1 MKLAIVIPW
10 FGRELKGGAEQHAWQ
25 VASRLA
31 RRGHAVEVL
40 TTCCRS
46 HQEDWSTNHL
56 SPGLSHEPEGF
67 SVRRFPV
74 DPREKAAFDAVNAHL
89 LSLDLASLRPGVAP
103 ISSTDSA
110 IFTRELIKS
119 ARLLEFI
126 HAEKESFDAFIFLPY
141 LYGLV
146 LEGINIVGPAAALQP
161 CLHDEAYAYLPEVA
175 EAFRAA
181 GLVLFISEGEQ
192 ELALRLFGPGIWHKS
207 HLAGAGIEAEGAQS
221 PPNVTAPKSSSRSEK
236 FLLYLGRKDAGK
248 NVPLLVNAFARF
260 RRVRPNSPL
269 RLILAGHGRV
279 DLNGCREYAIDL
291 GLVSDEEKQR
301 LLREC
306 SALVQPSQ
314 NESFSRVMME
324 AWLHGKPVA
333 AHSQCLATAIAV
345 QRSGGGWVAEN
356 ESDWA
361 RLLTEIDRLPETA
374 LLKLGAQGKQYAAE
388 MADWE
393 AVIDRYEAAL
403 ASHKAANPPW
413 PARGGRVRG
422 PAINQFLPNL
432 AHGDAIS
439 NEAIF
444 IRDQLRD
451 LGFHSEIY
459 VQYIDP
465 RVADECHQFTAE
477 RVEASD
483 AAIYHHSIGTEI
495 TPHLI
500 AFAGPKCLIYHNIT
514 PGQFF
519 EAFRPEFAQIL
530 YKGRHDLPQLGQH
543 FKISLGDSAFN
554 AAELAQDGFPNPGVL
569 PLAIDPSKWALP
581 PDPAI
586 MEQLQDGRTNLL
598 FVGRFAPNKKQDDL
612 IVAFSH
618 YLQFDP
624 DARLILVGKPES
636 ADPYVI
642 HLRDLIDRLGLTE
655 SVLLPG
661 SIRDAQLPAYYRSA
675 HLFWSMS
682 EHEGFC
688 VPLIES
694 MWFDVPIIA
703 FKSSAVPETL
713 ADAGLMFTDKDD
725 MPALA
730 ALAHLVVKD
739 PALREKLVRAQR
751 RRRLE
756 FLPGKVLPI
765 LMDMV
770 GKLFPSGKTARSGTR
785 RAETRRP
792 AKPRPKRASAR
803 HA

>member
-56 SPGLSHEPEGF
+56 PPGRFPEREGF

-74 DPREKAAFDAVNAHL
+74 DPRNRAAFDAVNAHL
-89 LSLDLASLRPGVAP
+89 LNLDLASLHPGVAP
-103 ISSTDSA
+103 VSPTDSR

-119 ARLLEFI
+119 ALLLDFI

-141 LYGLV
+141 LYGLI
-146 LEGINIVGPAAALQP
+146 LEGIGIVGHAAVLQP

-175 EAFRAA
+175 EAFRTA
-181 GLVLFISEGEQ
+181 GSLLFISEGEQ
-192 ELALRLFGPGIWHKS
+192 ELALQLFGPGIWHKS
-207 HLAGAGIEAEGAQS
+207 HLTGAGIEADSAQS
-221 PPNVTAPKSSSRSEK
+221 LGSATATNGSSPSEK

-260 RRVRPNSPL
+260 RRVRPSSPL

-279 DLNGCREYAIDL
+279 DLNGCQDHATDL
-291 GLVSDEEKQR
+291 GLVSDEEKQK

-306 SALVQPSQ
+306 SALLQPSQ

-333 AHSQCLATAIAV
+333 AHTHCLATSIAI
-345 QRSGGGWVAEN
+345 QRSGGGWVAES

-374 LLKLGAQGKQYAAE
+374 LSKLGARGKQYAAE
-388 MADWE
+388 MADWGF
-393 AVIDRYEAAL
+393 VMDRYELAL
-403 ASHKAANPPW
+403 ARHNAANPSSQ
-413 PARGGRVRG
+413 ARARRVGG

-444 IRDQLRD
+444 IRDQLRE
-451 LGFHSEIY
+451 LGFRSEIY

-465 RVADECHQFTAE
+465 KVADQCDLFTAE
-477 RVEASD
+477 RVEDSD

-500 AFAGPKCLIYHNIT
+500 EFAGPKCLIYHNIT
-514 PGQFF
+514 PGEFF
-519 EAFRPEFAQIL
+519 EAYRPEFAQIL
-530 YKGRHDLPQLGQH
+530 YKGRHDLQQLGKH
-543 FKISLGDSAFN
+543 FQISVGDSAFN
-554 AAELAQDGFPNPGVL
+554 ANELARNGFPSPGVL
-569 PLAIDPSKWALP
+569 PLAIDPCKWAFL

-586 MEQLQDGRTNLL
+586 MEQLQDGRTNIL

-618 YLQFDP
+618 YLQLDP

-636 ADPYVI
+636 ADPYVM
-642 HLRDLIDRLGLTE
+642 HLRDLIARLGITD

-661 SIRDAQLPAYYRSA
+661 SIAEPQLAAYYRSA
-675 HLFWSMS
+675 DLFWSMS

-713 ADAGLMFTDKDD
+713 AEAGLMFTDKKD

-730 ALAHLVVKD
+730 ALAHLLVTD
-739 PALREKLVRAQR
+739 SALKEKLVQAQR

-756 FLPGKVLPI
+756 FLPEKVLPV

-770 GKLFPSGKTARSGTR
+770 AKLFASIKNSATR
-785 RAETRRP
+785 RTPRR
-792 AKPRPKRASAR
+792 
-803 HA
+803 

>member
-10 FGRELKGGAEQHAWQ
+10 FGRDLKGGAEQHAWQ

-46 HQEDWSTNHL
+46 HQEDWGTSHL
-56 SPGLSHEPEGF
+56 SPGLFREPEGF

-74 DPREKAAFDAVNAHL
+74 DPRERAAFDIVNAHL

-103 ISSTDSA
+103 VSSTDSA
-110 IFTRELIKS
+110 IFTQELIKS
-119 ARLLEFI
+119 ARLLDFI
-126 HAEKESFDAFIFLPY
+126 HAEKESFEAFIFLPY

-146 LEGINIVGPAAALQP
+146 LEGIHIVGGAAVLQP

-192 ELALRLFGPGIWHKS
+192 ELAFRLFGPGIWHKS
-207 HLAGAGIEAEGAQS
+207 HLIGAGIEAEGTHS
-221 PPNVTAPKSSSRSEK
+221 PVGARSANGSHPAEK

-269 RLILAGHGRV
+269 RLILAGHGHV
-279 DLNGCREYAIDL
+279 DLNGCREFAIDL
-291 GLVSDEEKQR
+291 GLVSDDEKQK

-314 NESFSRVMME
+314 NESFSRVIME

-345 QRSGGGWVAEN
+345 QRSGGGWVAES

-361 RLLTEIDRLPETA
+361 RLLTEIDRLPDTT

-393 AVIDRYEAAL
+393 SVMDRYELAL
-403 ASHKAANPPW
+403 ARHKATNPSP
-413 PARGGRVRG
+413 PARARRMGG
-422 PAINQFLPNL
+422 PTINQFLPNL

-439 NEAIF
+439 NEAIY
-444 IRDQLRD
+444 IRDQLRE
-451 LGFHSEIY
+451 LGFGSEIY
-459 VQYIDP
+459 VQHIDP
-465 RVADECHQFTAE
+465 KVADECDLFTVE
-477 RVEASD
+477 RVQDSD

-495 TPHLI
+495 TPHLLE
-500 AFAGPKCLIYHNIT
+500 FDGPKCLIYHNIT
-514 PGQFF
+514 PGEFF
-519 EAFRPEFAQIL
+519 EAYRPEFAQIL
-530 YKGRHDLPQLGQH
+530 YKGRRDLPQLGQH
-543 FKISLGDSAFN
+543 FKISVGVSAFN
-554 AAELAQDGFPNPGVL
+554 ATELARNRFPSPGVL
-569 PLAIDPSKWALP
+569 PLAIDPCKWAVR

-586 MEQLQDGRTNLL
+586 MEQLQDGRTNIL

-618 YLQFDP
+618 YLQHDP

-636 ADPYVI
+636 EDPYVI
-642 HLRDLIDRLGLTE
+642 HLRDLITHLELTD

-661 SIRDAQLPAYYRSA
+661 SIADPQLAAYYRSA

-694 MWFDVPIIA
+694 MWFDVPILA

-713 ADAGLMFTDKDD
+713 ADAGLMFTAKDD

-730 ALAHLVVKD
+730 ALAHLLVTD
-739 PALREKLVRAQR
+739 SALRDKLVRAQR
-751 RRRLE
+751 KCRVE
-756 FLPGKVLPI
+756 FLPEKVLPVLVDI
-765 LMDMV
+765 V
-770 GKLFPSGKTARSGTR
+770 AKLFPSGKNSDA
-785 RAETRRP
+785 RP
-792 AKPRPKRASAR
+792 APRG
-803 HA
+803 

>member
-1 MKLAIVIPW
+1 LKLAIVIPW
-10 FGRELKGGAEQHAWQ
+10 FGRDLKGGAEQHAWQ
-25 VASRLA
+25 LAARLA

-56 SPGLSHEPEGF
+56 SPGLFPEEEDF

-74 DPREKAAFDAVNAHL
+74 DPRDKAAFDRVNAHL
-89 LSLDLASLRPGVAP
+89 LSLDLATLRPGVAP
-103 ISSTDSA
+103 VSSTDSA

-119 ARLLEFI
+119 VRLLDFI

-141 LYGLV
+141 LYGLI
-146 LEGINIVGPAAALQP
+146 LEGINLVGGAAVLQP

-175 EAFRAA
+175 DAFRTA

-192 ELALRLFGPGIWHKS
+192 ELATRLFGPGIWHKS
-207 HLAGAGIEAEGAQS
+207 HLIGAGIEVESAPGAERSTNTNGFH
-221 PPNVTAPKSSSRSEK
+221 PPEK

-269 RLILAGHGRV
+269 RLIVAGHGRV
-279 DLNGCREYAIDL
+279 DLEDCREYAIDL
-291 GLVSDEEKQR
+291 GLVSDEEKQK
-301 LLREC
+301 LLRTC

-333 AHSQCLATAIAV
+333 AHRRCLATTIAV
-345 QRSGGGWVAEN
+345 QRSGGGWVADSET
-356 ESDWA
+356 EWA
-361 RLLTEIDRLPETA
+361 RLLTEIDRLSAPA
-374 LLKLGAQGKQYAAE
+374 LSKLGAQGEQYAAK

-393 AVIDRYEAAL
+393 AVMDRYEAAL
-403 ASHKAANPPW
+403 ASHTAIKRPWSPPGD
-413 PARGGRVRG
+413 RGKG

-444 IRDQLRD
+444 IRDQLRE
-451 LGFHSEIY
+451 LGFRSEIY

-465 RVADECHQFTAE
+465 KVAHQCHQFTVQSIE
-477 RVEASD
+477 RSD

-500 AFAGPKCLIYHNIT
+500 EFAGPKCLIYHNIT
-514 PGQFF
+514 PGAFF

-530 YKGRHDLPQLGQH
+530 YKGRHDLQELAKH
-543 FKISLGDSAFN
+543 FQTSVGVSAFN

-569 PLAIDPSKWALP
+569 PLAIDPSKWAFR
-581 PDPAI
+581 PDPAL
-586 MEQLQDGRTNLL
+586 MEQLHDGRTNIL

-618 YLQFDP
+618 YLQLDP
-624 DARLILVGKPES
+624 SARLILVGKPES

-642 HLRDLIDRLGLTE
+642 HLRELIDHLGLRE

-661 SIRDAQLPAYYRSA
+661 SIADAHLAAYYRSA

-713 ADAGLMFTDKDD
+713 ADAGLMFTNKDD

-730 ALAHLVVKD
+730 ALAHLLVND
-739 PALREKLVRAQR
+739 LALREKLVRGQR

-756 FLPGKVLPI
+756 FLPEKVLPD
-765 LMDMV
+765 LMDII
-770 GKLFPSGKTARSGTR
+770 GNLFPLGQTARPGAPG
-785 RAETRRP
+785 AETGD
-792 AKPRPKRASAR
+792 
-803 HA
+803 

>member
-1 MKLAIVIPW
+1 MKLAVVIPW

-25 VASRLA
+25 VAARLA

-46 HQEDWSTNHL
+46 HQEDWSTNHF
-56 SPGLSHEPEGF
+56 SPGLVREAEGF
-67 SVRRFPV
+67 AVRRFPV
-74 DPREKAAFDAVNAHL
+74 DSREKAAFDAVNAHL

-103 ISSTDSA
+103 VSSTDSA
-110 IFTRELIKS
+110 IFVRELIKS
-119 ARLLEFI
+119 AQLLDFI
-126 HAEKESFDAFIFLPY
+126 QAEKENFDAFIFLPY

-146 LEGINIVGPAAALQP
+146 LEGINLVGDAAVLQP

-175 EAFRAA
+175 DAFRTA
-181 GLVLFISEGEQ
+181 GLILFISEGEQ
-192 ELALRLFGPGIWHKS
+192 ELAFRLFGPGIWHKS
-207 HLAGAGIEAEGAQS
+207 HLTGAGIEAESASDGTRS
-221 PPNVTAPKSSSRSEK
+221 TTTNGSYPPEK

-269 RLILAGHGRV
+269 RLILAGHGHV
-279 DLNGCREYAIDL
+279 ELEDCREYATDL
-291 GLVSDEEKQR
+291 GLVSDEEKQK
-301 LLREC
+301 LLRAC

-333 AHSQCLATAIAV
+333 AHRHCLATAIAV
-345 QRSGGGWVAEN
+345 QRSGGGWVAES
-356 ESDWA
+356 ETDWA
-361 RLLTEIDRLPETA
+361 RLLTEIDRLPTTA
-374 LLKLGAQGKQYAAE
+374 LSKLGTQGKQYAAK

-393 AVIDRYEAAL
+393 AVMDRYEAVL
-403 ASHKAANPPW
+403 ARHTASKPP
-413 PARGGRVRG
+413 RSGQGERLQG

-444 IRDQLRD
+444 IRDQLRE
-451 LGFHSEIY
+451 LGFRSEIY

-465 RVADECHQFTAE
+465 RVANECHQFTVE
-477 RVEASD
+477 RVEHSD

-500 AFAGPKCLIYHNIT
+500 GFTGPKCLIYHNIT
-514 PGQFF
+514 PGEFF
-519 EAFRPEFAQIL
+519 EPFRPKFAKIL
-530 YKGRHDLPQLGQH
+530 YKGRHDLLQLGQH
-543 FKISLGDSAFN
+543 FRISAGDSAFN
-554 AAELAQDGFPNPGVL
+554 AAELAQDGFQNPGVL
-569 PLAIDPSKWALP
+569 PLAIDPSKWAFP

-586 MEQLQDGRTNLL
+586 MEQLHDGRTNLL
-598 FVGRFAPNKKQDDL
+598 FVGRFAPNKKQEDL

-618 YLQFDP
+618 YLQLDP

-636 ADPYVI
+636 EDPYVI
-642 HLRDLIDRLGLTE
+642 HLRDLITHLGLTD

-661 SIRDAQLPAYYRSA
+661 SIADPQLAAYYRSA
-675 HLFWSMS
+675 HLYWSMS

-694 MWFDVPIIA
+694 MWFDVPIVA

-713 ADAGLMFTDKDD
+713 AEAGLMFTDKSD
-725 MPALA
+725 MPELA
-730 ALAHLVVKD
+730 ALACLVVKD
-739 PALREKLVRAQR
+739 SALREKLIRAQR
-751 RRRLE
+751 SRRLE
-756 FLPGKVLPI
+756 FLPERVLPV
-765 LMDMV
+765 LMNMV
-770 GKLFPSGKTARSGTR
+770 AQLFPSEKTMRTGSR
-785 RAETRRP
+785 RAKTTGSPKLRPKKISDRP
-792 AKPRPKRASAR
+792 A
-803 HA
+803 

>member
-1 MKLAIVIPW
+1 MTLAIVIPW
-10 FGRELKGGAEQHAWQ
+10 FGRDLKGGAEQHAWQ
-25 VASRLA
+25 LASRFA
-31 RRGHAVEVL
+31 GRGHAVEVL

-46 HQEDWSTNHL
+46 HQDDWSTNHL
-56 SPGLSHEPEGF
+56 PAGLFREVEGF

-74 DPREKAAFDAVNAHL
+74 EPREKASFDRVNAQL
-89 LSLDLASLRPGVAP
+89 LSLDLARLRPGVAP
-103 ISSTDSA
+103 VSSTDSA
-110 IFTRELIKS
+110 IFTGELIKS
-119 ARLLEFI
+119 AGLLDFI
-126 HAEKESFDAFIFLPY
+126 QAKKESFDAFIFLPY
-141 LYGLV
+141 LYGLI
-146 LEGINIVGPAAALQP
+146 LEGINLVGRAAVLQP

-175 EAFRAA
+175 NAFCAA

-192 ELALRLFGPGIWHKS
+192 ELAFRLFGPGIWHKS
-207 HLAGAGIEAEGAQS
+207 HLTGAGIEAEAAQS
-221 PPNVTAPKSSSRSEK
+221 PGGPTNTNGSHLPGK

-248 NVPLLVNAFARF
+248 NVPLLVKGFTRF
-260 RRVRPNSPL
+260 RQVRPNSTL

-279 DLNGCREYAIDL
+279 DLTGCREYALDL
-291 GLVSDEEKQR
+291 GLVSDEEKEK

-333 AHSQCLATAIAV
+333 GHSHCLATAIAL

-356 ESDWA
+356 ESAWA
-361 RLLTEIDRLPETA
+361 RLFTEIDRLPETA
-374 LLKLGAQGKQYAAE
+374 LSTLGARGKQYAAKL
-388 MADWE
+388 ANWE
-393 AVIDRYEAAL
+393 AVMDRYEAAL
-403 ASHKAANPPW
+403 ASHNATNPPQS
-413 PARGGRVRG
+413 AQDDRIRG

-444 IRDQLRD
+444 IRDQLRA
-451 LGFHSEIY
+451 LGFYSEIY

-465 RVADECHQFTAE
+465 RVADECRQFTAE
-477 RVEASD
+477 RVKRSD

-500 AFAGPKCLIYHNIT
+500 RFTGPKCLIYHNIT

-530 YKGRHDLPQLGQH
+530 YKGRHYLAQLGQH
-543 FKISLGDSAFN
+543 FQISMGVSAFN
-554 AAELAQDGFPNPGVL
+554 ASELAQAGFPNPGVL
-569 PLAIDPSKWALP
+569 PLAIDPSKWAFL
-581 PDPAI
+581 PDPLI

-618 YLQFDP
+618 YLQLDP

-636 ADPYVI
+636 DDPYVL
-642 HLRDLIDRLGLTE
+642 HLRDLISYLGLTD
-655 SVLLPG
+655 SVVLPG
-661 SIRDAQLPAYYRSA
+661 SIGDAQLAAYYRSA

-694 MWFDVPIIA
+694 MWFDVPILA

-713 ADAGLMFTDKDD
+713 ANASLMFTHKND
-725 MPALA
+725 MPSLA
-730 ALAHLVVKD
+730 ALAQLLVTNV
-739 PALREKLVRAQR
+739 ALREELIRAQR
-751 RRRLE
+751 RRRLA
-756 FLPGKVLPI
+756 FLPENVLPI
-765 LMDMV
+765 LVEMV
-770 GKLFPSGKTARSGTR
+770 TKLFPSVKAR
-785 RAETRRP
+785 
-792 AKPRPKRASAR
+792 
-803 HA
+803 